1 MKNILKTIGVVILLV
16 SVYIAFQGIFS
27 VLPALIYVI
36 KGCMDGTIAIDD
48 VSSLS
53 DMLGVGAGAGGALEV
68 DAINL
73 LAWGMFLAT
82 LAMLL
87 FLHVTGYYKFQRGL
101 LTSVSRR
108 PLLYSVLLVFASM
121 FALNILV
128 QSFELENLLEEQLT
142 ALSHNVVGALTI
154 SVFAP
159 LLEEVLFRGAIQGY
173 MMRKFKPW
181 TAIICS
187 ALVFGLIHM
196 NPVQIVYATLLGIIF
211 GWIYYRT
218 GSLLPVI
225 LGHILNN
232 SFATI
237 VTLSGVEEESITSA
251 DTTEKFI
258 MGLVFIV
265 ATFAALKLVRML
277 NKELPPVDK
286 CTDEA
291 VCEEQQN

>member
-1 MKNILKTIGVVILLV
+1 MKKILKTIGVVLLLV
-16 SVYIAFQGIFS
+16 SVYIAFQAIFS
-27 VLPALIYVI
+27 VLPALINVI
-36 KGCMDGTIAIDD
+36 KGCVDGTVAIDD
-48 VSSLS
+48 VSSVNE
-53 DMLGVGAGAGGALEV
+53 MLGVGAGSAMEPGAV
-68 DAINL
+68 NA

-87 FLHVTGYYKFQRGL
+87 FLHFTGFYKFQRGL
-101 LTSVSRR
+101 LTSVPRR

-121 FALNILV
+121 FALNIFV

-173 MMRKFKPW
+173 MMRHFKPW

-196 NPVQIVYATLLGIIF
+196 NPVQIVYATCLGIIF

-232 SFATI
+232 GFATI

-251 DTTEKFI
+251 DTTEKLI

-265 ATFAALKLVRML
+265 ATFVALKLVQKL
-277 NKELPPVDK
+277 NKELPAVDE
-286 CTDEA
+286 CAEETA
-291 VCEEQQN
+291 VSE